1 MILISIYIILYCVIG
16 LLVTNYFNERNK
28 DKETN
33 TVWKR
38 LFIFFF
44 WLPYIIFYCFYGVIW
59 KGETLL

>member
-1 MILISIYIILYCVIG
+1 MILISVYIIIYSIIG
-16 LLVTNYFNERNK
+16 LLVVNYFNERNK
-28 DKETN
+28 EQN

-38 LFIFFF
+38 LFIFTL